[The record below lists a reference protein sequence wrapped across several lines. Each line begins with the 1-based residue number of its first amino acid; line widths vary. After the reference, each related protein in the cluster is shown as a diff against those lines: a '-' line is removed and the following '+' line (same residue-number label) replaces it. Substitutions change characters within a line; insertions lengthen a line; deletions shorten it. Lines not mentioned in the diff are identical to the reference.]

1 MKLTNIPPIENYS
14 NVIRSLRI
22 CASESGE
29 GGCGGCIYETI
40 DDCDCDRK
48 LMCRAACV
56 IEDLCELY
64 WKAQQK
70 GRKNEYVREMQMET
84 NLHTIRPEPVQTEAG
99 LGKTSEEVQKET
111 SPIDKLSADLR
122 AGWEW
127 LDDDMPIPD
136 DIRPNMFK
144 AAKVLEIM
152 SGALQMT
159 EVIRVSA
166 LAAIGE
172 ALK

>member
-1 MKLTNIPPIENYS
+1 MTSLEITGEAAKDLVEAVTGIFGPRIVIPVE
-14 NVIRSLRI
+14 
-22 CASESGE
+22 EE
-29 GGCGGCIYETI
+29 GGKDESM
-40 DDCDCDRK
+40 R
-48 LMCRAACV
+48 L
-56 IEDLCELY
+56 L
-64 WKAQQK
+64 
-70 GRKNEYVREMQMET
+70 QMET
-84 NLHTIRPEPVQTEAG
+84 DLHAVRPEPVQAETG

-111 SPIDKLSADLR
+111 SPLDKLSADLR

-136 DIRPNMFK
+136 DIRPNMLK

>member
-1 MKLTNIPPIENYS
+1 MKLTNIPPIENYREVS
-14 NVIRSLRI
+14 RSLRI
-22 CASESGE
+22 CAKWVDEE
-29 GGCGGCIYETI
+29 EEACKGCIYETESRGCETKI
-40 DDCDCDRK
+40 
-48 LMCRAACV
+48 LYRAACA
-56 IEDLCELY
+56 IEDLCELVSV
-64 WKAQQK
+64 KEK
-70 GRKNEYVREMQMET
+70 EDESVREMQMET
-84 NLHTIRPEPVQTEAG
+84 DLHAVRPEPVQAETG

-111 SPIDKLSADLR
+111 SPLDKLSADLR

-136 DIRPNMFK
+136 DIRPNMLK

>member
-1 MKLTNIPPIENYS
+1 MKLTNMPAIEHYR

-22 CASESGE
+22 CANESEEE
-29 GGCGGCIYETI
+29 GCEGCIYEI

-48 LMCRAACV
+48 LLCRAACV

-64 WKAQQK
+64 GKAQQE
-70 GRKNEYVREMQMET
+70 GGKNESMYKLQVET
-84 NLHTIRPEPVQTEAG
+84 DLHTIRPEPVQTETG

-111 SPIDKLSADLR
+111 SPLDKLSADLR

-136 DIRPNMFK
+136 DIRPNMLK
-144 AAKVLEIM
+144 AAKVLEII
-152 SGALQMT
+152 SGALQMN
-159 EVIRVSA
+159 ECIRVSA